1 MAVAGSAA
9 SAPAR
14 AASVLWRF
22 SRPHTIIGTT
32 VSVVGLF
39 AISVDAIGGGVDA
52 GKAAFHLFWTLVA
65 AVAVNV
71 YIVGIN
77 QITDVEID
85 RVNKPFLPI
94 AAGELSLERA
104 WLIVAACGILPVG
117 LALTQGAAETA
128 AVVAALAIGTA
139 YSVPPVRLKRFAIA
153 ASLCVSGVRSA
164 IVNLGVAAHFTAA
177 LGTQGATIPPGVWAL
192 TAFVLPFSLAIAIL
206 KDVPDA
212 EGDRAH
218 TILTFT
224 VRHGGR
230 AVMRAGL
237 AILTLAYLGMALLGP
252 LLVTG
257 ADPVLLAGGHL
268 AALAAL
274 WIAARSADPS
284 DRAGFTRFY
293 MRVWLLFFLEY
304 LIVPVSCLA
313 G

>member
-1 MAVAGSAA
+1 MAVASAVA
-9 SAPAR
+9 APAR
-14 AASVLWRF
+14 AATVLWRF
-22 SRPHTIIGTT
+22 SRPHTVIGTA

-39 AISVDAIGGGVDA
+39 AISLDAIGGGADA
-52 GKAAFHLFWTLVA
+52 GRAAYHLFWTLVA
-65 AVAVNV
+65 GLSVNV
-71 YIVGIN
+71 FIVGIN

-94 AAGELSLERA
+94 AAGDLSLERA
-104 WLIVAACGILPVG
+104 WLIVAVSGLLPVA
-117 LALTQGAAETA
+117 LALTQGALELA
-128 AVVAALAIGTA
+128 AVLGALAVGTA
-139 YSVPPVRLKRFAIA
+139 YSVPPLRLKRFPLA

-237 AILTLAYLGMALLGP
+237 AILTLAYLGMAVLGP
-252 LLVTG
+252 LLVDG
-257 ADPVLLAGGHL
+257 ADPVLLAAGHL
-268 AALAAL
+268 AALAVL
-274 WIAARSADPS
+274 WAAARSVDPS

-293 MRVWLLFFLEY
+293 LRVWLLFFLEY
-304 LIVPVSCLA
+304 AIVPVSCLA

>member
-1 MAVAGSAA
+1 MAAAGAVA
-9 SAPAR
+9 APAR

-32 VSVVGLF
+32 VSIIGLF

-52 GKAAFHLFWTLVA
+52 GNAGFHLFWVLVA
-65 AVAVNV
+65 GLAVNV

-85 RVNKPFLPI
+85 RVNKPHLPI
-94 AAGELSLERA
+94 AAGDLSRERA
-104 WLIVAACGILPVG
+104 WLIVVVAGALPVA
-117 LALTQGAAETA
+117 LALTQGALETA
-128 AVVAALAIGTA
+128 AVVAALVIGTA
-139 YSVPPVRLKRFAIA
+139 YSVSPARLKRFAIV
-153 ASLCVSGVRSA
+153 ASLCVAGVRSA
-164 IVNLGVAAHFTAA
+164 IVNLGVAAHFTSA
-177 LGTQGATIPPGVWAL
+177 LGDHATIPPGVWAL

-237 AILTLAYLGMALLGP
+237 AILTLAYLGMAVLGP

-257 ADPVLLAGGHL
+257 ADPVLLCLGHL

-274 WIAARSADPS
+274 LLAARSADPA
-284 DRAGFTRFY
+284 DRAAFTRFY
-293 MRVWLLFFLEY
+293 LRVWLLFFLEY
-304 LIVPVSCLA
+304 AIVPISCLA

>member
-1 MAVAGSAA
+1 MAAAGAVA
-9 SAPAR
+9 APAR

-22 SRPHTIIGTT
+22 SRPHTIIGSA

-39 AISVDAIGGGVDA
+39 AICVDAIGRVDA
-52 GKAAFHLFWTLVA
+52 GSAAFHLFWTLVA
-65 AVAVNV
+65 AVSVNV
-71 YIVGIN
+71 FIVGIN

-85 RVNKPFLPI
+85 RVNKPYLPI
-94 AAGELSLERA
+94 AAGDLSVERA
-104 WLIVAACGILPVG
+104 WLIVAVSGALPIV
-117 LALTQGAAETA
+117 LALTQGALELA
-128 AVVAALAIGTA
+128 AVIAALAIGTA
-139 YSVPPVRLKRFAIA
+139 YSVPPARLKRFAIL
-153 ASLCVSGVRSA
+153 ASLCVAGVRSA
-164 IVNLGVAAHFTAA
+164 IVNLGVAAHFTSA
-177 LGTQGATIPPGVWAL
+177 LGDQTTIPAGVWAL

-230 AVMRAGL
+230 AVLRAGL
-237 AILTLAYLGMALLGP
+237 AILTLAYLGMAVLGP

-257 ADPVLLAGGHL
+257 ADPVLLCLGHL

-274 WIAARSADPS
+274 LAAARSADPS

-293 MRVWLLFFLEY
+293 LRVWLLFFLEY
-304 LIVPVSCLA
+304 AIVPISCLA

>member
-1 MAVAGSAA
+1 MAVAAVA
-9 SAPAR
+9 APAR
-14 AASVLWRF
+14 AATVLWRF
-22 SRPHTIIGTT
+22 SRPHTVIGTA

-39 AISVDAIGGGVDA
+39 AISLDAIGGGVDT

-65 AVAVNV
+65 GLAVNV

-77 QITDVEID
+77 QITDVDID

-94 AAGELSLERA
+94 AAGDLSLERA
-104 WLIVAACGILPVG
+104 WLIVAAAGLLPVG
-117 LALTQGAAETA
+117 LALTQGALETA
-128 AVVAALAIGTA
+128 AVVAALAVGTA
-139 YSVPPVRLKRFAIA
+139 YSVPPARLKRFPLA

-164 IVNLGVAAHFTAA
+164 IVNLGVAAHFTSA
-177 LGTQGATIPPGVWAL
+177 LGTQGAEIPPGVWAL

-218 TILTFT
+218 TIFTFT
-224 VRHGGR
+224 VLHGGET
-230 AVMRAGL
+230 VLKAGL
-237 AILTLAYLGMALLGP
+237 AILTAAYLGMATLGP

-257 ADPVLLAGGHL
+257 ADPVLLSVGHL
-268 AALAAL
+268 LALAAL
-274 WIAARSADPS
+274 WAAARSADPS

-293 MRVWLLFFLEY
+293 LRVWLLFFLEY
-304 LIVPVSCLA
+304 VIVPVSCLA

>member
-1 MAVAGSAA
+1 MAAA
-9 SAPAR
+9 STVAAPAR

-22 SRPHTIIGTT
+22 SRPHTVIGTA
-32 VSVVGLF
+32 VSVAGLF
-39 AISVDAIGGGVDA
+39 AISVDALASVDA
-52 GKAAFHLFWTLVA
+52 GRAAFHLFWTLVA
-65 AVAVNV
+65 ALAVNV

-85 RVNKPFLPI
+85 RVNKPGLPI
-94 AAGELSLERA
+94 AAGDLSLERA
-104 WLIVAACGILPVG
+104 WWIVAAAGALPLV
-117 LALTQGAAETA
+117 LALTQGSLELA
-128 AVVAALAIGTA
+128 AVAAALLIGTA
-139 YSVPPVRLKRFAIA
+139 YSVPPARLKRFAVV

-164 IVNLGVAAHFTAA
+164 IVNLGVAAHFTSA
-177 LGTQGATIPPGVWAL
+177 LGDGGATIPPGVWAL

-218 TILTFT
+218 RIATFT

-230 AVMRAGL
+230 AVLRAGL
-237 AILTLAYLGMALLGP
+237 AVLTLAYLGMAILGP
-252 LLVTG
+252 LLVDG

-274 WIAARSADPS
+274 WWAARSADPS

-304 LIVPVSCLA
+304 AIVPVSCLA

>member
-1 MAVAGSAA
+1 MAAAGAVA
-9 SAPAR
+9 APAR
-14 AASVLWRF
+14 AATVLWRF
-22 SRPHTIIGTT
+22 SRPHTIIGTA
-32 VSVVGLF
+32 VSVAGLF
-39 AISVDAIGGGVDA
+39 AISVDALGGVDA
-52 GKAAFHLFWTLVA
+52 GQAAFHLFWTLVA
-65 AVAVNV
+65 GLSVNL

-85 RVNKPFLPI
+85 RVNKPGLPI
-94 AAGELSLERA
+94 AAGDLSIERA
-104 WLIVAACGILPVG
+104 WAIVAASAVLPIV
-117 LALTQGAAETA
+117 LALTQGALELA

-139 YSVPPVRLKRFAIA
+139 YSVAPLRLKRFAIV

-164 IVNLGVAAHFTAA
+164 IVNLGVAAHFTSA
-177 LGTQGATIPPGVWAL
+177 LGGEVSIPPGVWAL

-212 EGDRAH
+212 EGDRAYR
-218 TILTFT
+218 IATFT

-230 AVMRAGL
+230 AVLHAGL
-237 AILTLAYLGMALLGP
+237 AVLTLAYLGMAVLGP
-252 LLVTG
+252 LLVDG
-257 ADPVLLAGGHL
+257 ADPVLLAAGHL

-274 WIAARSADPS
+274 WAAARSADPA
-284 DRAGFTRFY
+284 DHAKFTRFY